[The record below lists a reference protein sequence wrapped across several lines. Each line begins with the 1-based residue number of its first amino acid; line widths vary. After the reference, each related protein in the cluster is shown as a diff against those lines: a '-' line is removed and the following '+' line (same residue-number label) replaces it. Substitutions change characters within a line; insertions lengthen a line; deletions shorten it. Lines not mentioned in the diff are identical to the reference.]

1 MLYYNLGI
9 SDTKKQVSEPSYKEI
24 SRVLEDKIKE
34 NSKYFRFKFQFQ
46 CFNLNLLCY
55 CVSLHLALMSKSVI
69 LYKTKQIISKPTKIR
84 SKL

>member
-34 NSKYFRFKFQFQ
+34 NSKYFRFKFQFTV
-46 CFNLNLLCY
+46 FPY
-55 CVSLHLALMSKSVI
+55 I
-69 LYKTKQIISKPTKIR
+69 
-84 SKL
+84 